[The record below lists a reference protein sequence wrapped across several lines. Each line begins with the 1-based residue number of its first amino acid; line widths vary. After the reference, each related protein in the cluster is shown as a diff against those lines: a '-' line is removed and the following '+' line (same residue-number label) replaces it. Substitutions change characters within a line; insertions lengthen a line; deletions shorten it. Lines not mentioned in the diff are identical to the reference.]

1 MVGGT
6 RPGGRAAAI
15 RWSARILPVLA
26 LLLALPLAACG
37 RAETWRQ
44 ELVLRVATPWGVRE
58 GRTVTAEYIRE
69 DGFPDRLLPSE
80 GRLHSRT
87 RGEAL
92 VVDVRPDAPEGEPR
106 YLIVTLDGIMALT
119 KYRVDAELP
128 PDRRSM
134 TWTERLALIRAEEG
148 RAFAVPFEDLPLM
161 VTWLDLADATSVRRV
176 VPNDAGAEFGQ
187 GDDRLV
193 AQGETLTLSEAFGDG
208 VSLLSAE
215 VTPLPGK
222 GAVTTGQVEVALG
235 EDFFRR
241 RAAIDKAQRTSED
254 TDGSYRRTL
263 SARLHRGYFI
273 VESFL

>member
-1 MVGGT
+1 MT
-6 RPGGRAAAI
+6 SLRF
-15 RWSARILPVLA
+15 SSFLA
-26 LLLALPLAACG
+26 LLLALPLSACG

-58 GRTVTAEYIRE
+58 GRTVTAEQLTAT
-69 DGFPDRLLPSE
+69 DGPLVPPDARGVS
-80 GRLHSRT
+80 SDV

-92 VVDVRPDAPEGEPR
+92 VVDVRPDAPRGEPR

-161 VTWLDLADATSVRRV
+161 VTWLDLADPTSVRRV